1 MVVGGVRINAASS
14 YRNEMLPF
22 GGINLSGY
30 GRGGIK
36 YAMKEMSNLK
46 TVLI

>member
-1 MVVGGVRINAASS
+1 MQHQAL
-14 YRNEMLPF
+14 EMYTPF
-22 GGINLSGY
+22 GGINLSVG